1 MIQKAD
7 SETLERDRLAIA
19 RGMEQAVAL
28 IQKSGHDG
36 INVPVRCVDVFDCI
50 DQAGAKLIFAP
61 LDILG
66 AFFKLDGS
74 AGIILSTMTS
84 LGIQR
89 FVAAHGLGHLVLG
102 HATHLDYERILLRG
116 PLADGRVSRY
126 VTTEEREADAFASYY
141 LLPSSLME
149 AHMDVQG
156 WEPSD
161 LTQPE
166 TVYQASL
173 RFGIGY
179 RGAVHGLEREN
190 MINAKTRR
198 ELLYAKPESLKRALL
213 HEVELPDLRRNDV
226 WLLTDKDEGAV
237 IEAGRGD
244 VFVLKLAEHFG
255 SGYVWSF
262 NELNEAGFAILKDGG
277 ESHEEHRVGG
287 PRIRKVLA
295 QAISPTIKTGTLTL
309 AERRQWKPEDNPQY
323 FKLHYNIN
331 TSCKPGLFGRRRGQ
345 LPAL

>member
-1 MIQKAD
+1 MAE

-19 RGMEQAVAL
+19 RGMERAVAL
-28 IQKSGHDG
+28 LRESGRDG
-36 INVPVRCVDVFDCI
+36 RMANPARCVDVFDSI
-50 DQAGAKLIFAP
+50 DQVGAKLIFAP
-61 LDILG
+61 LDVLG
-66 AFFKLDGS
+66 AFFELDGS
-74 AGIILSTMTS
+74 AGIILSTMNP

-102 HATHLDYERILLRG
+102 HATHVDNERILLRG

-126 VTTEEREADAFASYY
+126 VTSEEREADAFASYF
-141 LLPSSLME
+141 LLPSSLIE
-149 AHMDVQG
+149 AQLDVQG

-179 RGAVHGLEREN
+179 RGAVHGLEREK
-190 MINAKTRR
+190 MIKSETRR
-198 ELLYAKPESLKRALL
+198 ELLNAKPENLKRALL
-213 HEVELPDLRRNDV
+213 HENELPDLRRNDV

-244 VFVLKLAEHFG
+244 VFLLKLKEHFG
-255 SGYVWSF
+255 SGYVWTF
-262 NELNEAGFAILKDGG
+262 NELSEAGFAILKDGR
-277 ESHEEHRVGG
+277 ESNEEHRVGG

-295 QAISPTIKTGTLTL
+295 QAITPTMKTSTLTL
-309 AERRQWKPEDNPQY
+309 AERRPWKPEDNPQY
-323 FKLHYNIN
+323 FTLHYNIN
-331 TSCKPGLFGRRRGQ
+331 TSGKLGLFGRRRGQ
-345 LPAL
+345 LATQ